1 MAPVRARLPNA
12 RTLKQKAAD
21 PRVDRLVHEDGERG
35 KTSAGGTGSDPRVA
49 PPEPSRSTT
58 RYPRLEQ
65 GVTRDNLSSN
75 YFLSYQPGRK
85 RSGSAQNEPD
95 PPGTVREMAATT
107 PAAPPHASPA
117 NLPIVR
123 LSRA

>member
-49 PPEPSRSTT
+49 P
-58 RYPRLEQ
+58 
-65 GVTRDNLSSN
+65 
-75 YFLSYQPGRK
+75 
-85 RSGSAQNEPD
+85 QNQAD
-95 PPGTVREMAATT
+95 PPPDT
-107 PAAPPHASPA
+107 PAS
-117 NLPIVR
+117 NRV
-123 LSRA
+123 